1 MIVFH
6 ASTVHIEEFYI
17 PYGGLHVGG
26 YQSAIECALRKLYE
40 GRGKGH
46 YIDHIHIHQ
55 CELISTNPYES
66 FDEGSDEG
74 WRKLH
79 NVLLRDNVIFD
90 SIKYINEYEPDIM
103 PSFCLFDTTN
113 IKILDHSTMHMDIAE
128 DILNGQFTFEGYQ
141 GHYY

>member
-6 ASTVHIEEFYI
+6 ASTVKIEEFYI

-26 YQSAIECALRKLYE
+26 YQSAIECALRKLYTARDNGNMIE
-40 GRGKGH
+40 
-46 YIDHIHIHQ
+46 HIHIHR
-55 CELISTNPYES
+55 CVLDDLISYDGYDAGNNIGWQKMFNRALVENPNY
-66 FDEGSDEG
+66 
-74 WRKLH
+74 
-79 NVLLRDNVIFD
+79 N

-128 DILNGQFTFEGYQ
+128 DILNGKFTFEGYQ